1 MKVVFLYS
9 SLIVFI
15 LMQLLLGCG
24 SRPAITLEKVKK
36 DIIGN
41 KTGYDIIRDS
51 FTVAQEELRQIT
63 IVENTNEGDKAKIL
77 VDIKTAD
84 SSENGAARLRLHYKW
99 NANEWSLGKV
109 ENVTFKQ
116 ISWKQSIQEKM
127 WG

>member
-1 MKVVFLYS
+1 MKEVFSYS
-9 SLIVFI
+9 SLAAF
-15 LMQLLLGCG
+15 LCMQLLFGCG

-84 SSENGAARLRLHYKW
+84 SSENGAGRLRLHYKW

-116 ISWKQSIQEKM
+116 ISWKQAIQEKA